1 MGFCPFNLLVIW
13 YFFYQRCG
21 AILIVVFFDL
31 SYLDTKKYE
40 NKEIRIH
47 TTVIPYSGKLRQ
59 CHFFWCLNAY
69 IRVLNFHSQLWYSFM
84 KMYLHFVPSK

>member
-31 SYLDTKKYE
+31 SYLDAKKYE

-47 TTVIPYSGKLRQ
+47 YDDDELHPRPLYNGYTITMFWNILKFSLTHSSGMVLIHENVI
-59 CHFFWCLNAY
+59 Y
-69 IRVLNFHSQLWYSFM
+69 ICPL
-84 KMYLHFVPSK
+84 